1 MVRNVVKDEGMA
13 LSRKG
18 LNEDVKK
25 KIHFPWSHHLRSGIH
40 PSLKLQTDHYAGTKH
55 FET

>member
-1 MVRNVVKDEGMA
+1 MVRNVVKDERMA

-25 KIHFPWSHHLRSGIH
+25 KIYFPWSHHLRSGIH
-40 PSLKLQTDHYAGTKH
+40 PSLKLQIDHYAGTKH